1 MGEIAHP
8 GSVGPSTYN
17 RHLVARVLSTAVVL
31 ALLAATALAFVVTER
46 AKLEKSPI
54 MGTKVTPI
62 FSPSG
67 VTQTTAHVIF
77 RLRTSERIEAWI
89 QDSKGN
95 RVRVL
100 EAPRT
105 FKRGTKLDL
114 VWDGF
119 TNSGTVEPDGDY
131 MPVVKLLRSHRTIV
145 LPSTIRLDTKP
156 PVITVRHPQYPILS
170 PDGDG
175 RRDSFTVPYRINER
189 AQGILYVNA
198 TRVVL
203 TKSRKTA
210 GVMNWDGKLGRPPRP
225 VRPGRYVLTVAA
237 RDEAGNESKPY
248 PFAIAQVRYITL
260 ARDRVV
266 VPPGGK
272 FALRV
277 SADTPSVGWT
287 LHGRSGTQR
296 TGTLHFTA
304 PKSAGV
310 YRLYVTA
317 GSHAAKCTVV
327 VA

>member
-1 MGEIAHP
+1 
-8 GSVGPSTYN
+8 
-17 RHLVARVLSTAVVL
+17 VARALSTAVVL
-31 ALLAATALAFVVTER
+31 ALLTATALAFVITER

-54 MGTKVTPI
+54 VGTDVTPI

-67 VTQTTAHVIF
+67 VSQKTADVKF
-77 RLRTSERIEAWI
+77 RLRTTQRIEAWI
-89 QDSKGN
+89 QDSEGN

-100 EAPRT
+100 QAPRT
-105 FKRGTKLDL
+105 FKRGSRVDF

-119 TNSGTVEPDGDY
+119 TDSGILVPDGVY
-131 MPVVKLLRSHRTIV
+131 MPVVKLGHRIFV
-145 LPSTIRLDTKP
+145 LPSEIRLDTKP
-156 PVITVRHPQYPILS
+156 PVITVHHPQYPILS

-189 AQGILYVNA
+189 AHAILFVRG
-198 TRVVL
+198 TRVEF
-203 TKSRKTA
+203 TKSQKQI
-210 GVMNWDGKLGRPPRP
+210 GEVHWNGKLGVPPKAP
-225 VRPGRYVLTVAA
+225 KAVRPGRYVLTVAA
-237 RDEAGNESKPY
+237 QDEAGNVSKPY

-266 VPPGGK
+266 VRPGGK

-277 SADTPSVGWT
+277 SADTPSVRWT
-287 LHGRSGTQR
+287 LHGRSGVQQ

-317 GSHAAKCTVV
+317 GTHSAKCTVV

>member
-1 MGEIAHP
+1 
-8 GSVGPSTYN
+8 
-17 RHLVARVLSTAVVL
+17 VARVLSTAVVL
-31 ALLAATALAFVVTER
+31 ALLTATALAFVVTER

-54 MGTKVTPI
+54 MGTNVTPI

-67 VTQTTAHVIF
+67 VGQTTADVKF

-89 QDSKGN
+89 EDAKGQ
-95 RVRVL
+95 RVRIL
-100 EAPRT
+100 QAPRT
-105 FKRGTKLDL
+105 FKRGSKLDL

-119 TNSGTVEPDGDY
+119 TNSGTLVPDGVY

-145 LPSTIRLDTKP
+145 LPSPIRLDTKP
-156 PVITVRHPQYPILS
+156 PVITVHHPQYPILS

-175 RRDSFTVPYRINER
+175 RHDSFTVPYRISER
-189 AQGILYVNA
+189 AHAILFVRG
-198 TRVVL
+198 TRVVY
-203 TKSRKTA
+203 TKTQKQVGELRWT
-210 GVMNWDGKLGRPPRP
+210 GKLGKPPKP
-225 VRPGRYVLTVAA
+225 ARPGRYLLTVAA
-237 RDEAGNESKPY
+237 RDEAGNESKPF

-266 VPPGGK
+266 VRPGGK

-277 SADTPSVGWT
+277 SADTPTVRWT

>member
-1 MGEIAHP
+1 
-8 GSVGPSTYN
+8 
-17 RHLVARVLSTAVVL
+17 VARVLSTAVVL
-31 ALLAATALAFVVTER
+31 ALLTATALAFVVTER

-67 VTQTTAHVIF
+67 VTQKTAEVIF

-89 QDSKGN
+89 QDSSGN

-100 EAPRT
+100 QAPRT

-119 TNSGTVEPDGDY
+119 TDSGTLEPDGFY

-145 LPSTIRLDTKP
+145 LPSPIHLDTKP
-156 PVITVRHPQYPILS
+156 PVITVHHPQYPILS

-175 RRDSFTVPYRINER
+175 RHDSFTVPYSINER
-189 AQGILYVNA
+189 AQGILYVNG

-203 TKSRKTA
+203 TKSRKPA
-210 GVMNWDGKLGRPPRP
+210 GVMNWDGRLGSPPQP

-277 SADTPSVGWT
+277 SADTPTVHWT
-287 LHGRSGTQR
+287 LHGASGTQR

-317 GSHAAKCTVV
+317 GTHAAKCTVV

>member
-1 MGEIAHP
+1 
-8 GSVGPSTYN
+8 
-17 RHLVARVLSTAVVL
+17 VARVLSTAVVL
-31 ALLAATALAFVVTER
+31 ALLTATALAFVVTER

-54 MGTKVTPI
+54 MGTDVTRI

-67 VTQTTAHVIF
+67 VTQKTAEVKF

-89 QDSKGN
+89 QDSRGN

-100 EAPRT
+100 QARRT
-105 FKRGTKLDL
+105 FRRGSKLDL
-114 VWDGF
+114 VWNGF
-119 TNSGTVEPDGDY
+119 TDSGTLVPDGSY

-145 LPSTIRLDTKP
+145 LPSPIVLDTKP

-175 RRDSFTVPYRINER
+175 RNDSFTVPYRINER
-189 AQGILYVNA
+189 AQGILYVNG
-198 TRVVL
+198 TRVAL
-203 TKSRKTA
+203 TRSRKPS

-237 RDEAGNESKPY
+237 RDEAGNESKPF

-277 SADTPSVGWT
+277 SADTPSVRWT

-296 TGTLHFTA
+296 TGTLHFAA

-317 GSHAAKCTVV
+317 GTHAAKCTVV

>member
-1 MGEIAHP
+1 
-8 GSVGPSTYN
+8 
-17 RHLVARVLSTAVVL
+17 VARVLSTAVVL
-31 ALLAATALAFVVTER
+31 ALLTATALAFVVTER

-54 MGTKVTPI
+54 MGTKVTRT

-67 VTQTTAHVIF
+67 VSQKTAVVSF

-89 QDSKGN
+89 QDSSGR
-95 RVRVL
+95 RVRL
-100 EAPRT
+100 LQAPRT
-105 FKRGTKLDL
+105 FKRGSRLDL

-119 TNSGTVEPDGDY
+119 TDRGTLVPDGDY
-131 MPVVKLLRSHRTIV
+131 LPVVKLSHRVFV
-145 LPSTIRLDTKP
+145 LPSPITLDTKP

-175 RRDSFTVPYRINER
+175 RHDSFAVPYRISER
-189 AQGILYVNA
+189 AQGILYVNG

-203 TKSRKTA
+203 TKSRKPA
-210 GVMNWDGKLGRPPRP
+210 GVMTWDGKLGRPPRP
-225 VRPGRYVLTVAA
+225 VRPGRYLLTVAA
-237 RDEAGNESKPY
+237 RDEAGNQSKPF

-266 VPPGGK
+266 VRPGGK

-277 SADTPSVGWT
+277 SADTPSVRWT

-296 TGTLHFTA
+296 AGTLHFTA
-304 PKSAGV
+304 PKSVGV

>member
-1 MGEIAHP
+1 M
-8 GSVGPSTYN
+8 
-17 RHLVARVLSTAVVL
+17 ARVLSTAVVL
-31 ALLAATALAFVVTER
+31 ALLTATALAFVVTER

-54 MGTKVTPI
+54 MGTNVTPI

-67 VTQTTAHVIF
+67 VTQKTAEVKF

-89 QDSKGN
+89 QDGNGN
-95 RVRVL
+95 RVRIL
-100 EAPRT
+100 QAPRT
-105 FKRGTKLDL
+105 FKRGSQLDL

-119 TNSGTVEPDGDY
+119 TDRGTLVPDGVY

-145 LPSTIRLDTKP
+145 LPSPITLDTKP
-156 PVITVRHPQYPILS
+156 PVIMVRHPQYPILS

-175 RRDSFTVPYRINER
+175 RHDSFTVPYRINER
-189 AQGILYVNA
+189 AHAILFVRGA
-198 TRVVL
+198 RL
-203 TKSRKTA
+203 EFTKSQKQA
-210 GVMNWDGKLGRPPRP
+210 GELHWTGKLGTPPKP
-225 VRPGRYVLTVAA
+225 VRPGRYLLAVAA
-237 RDEAGNESKPY
+237 QDEAGNESKPY

-266 VPPGGK
+266 VRPGGK

-277 SADTPSVGWT
+277 SADTPTVHWT

>member
-1 MGEIAHP
+1 
-8 GSVGPSTYN
+8 
-17 RHLVARVLSTAVVL
+17 VARVLSTAVVL
-31 ALLAATALAFVVTER
+31 ALLTATALAFVVTER

-67 VTQTTAHVIF
+67 VGPKTADVIF

-89 QDSKGN
+89 QDSKGR
-95 RVRVL
+95 RVRDL
-100 EAPRT
+100 QAPRT
-105 FKRGTKLDL
+105 FKRGSELDL
-114 VWDGF
+114 VWNGF
-119 TNSGTVEPDGDY
+119 TDSGTLVPDGVY
-131 MPVVKLLRSHRTIV
+131 MPVVKLSHRVFV
-145 LPSTIRLDTKP
+145 LPSSIVLDTKP

-189 AQGILYVNA
+189 AQGILYVNG

-203 TKSRKTA
+203 TRSRKQA
-210 GVMNWDGKLGRPPRP
+210 GVMNWDGKLGPPPRA

-266 VPPGGK
+266 VRPGGK

-277 SADTPSVGWT
+277 STDAPFVRWT
-287 LHGRSGTQR
+287 LHGRTGTQR
-296 TGTLHFTA
+296 AGTLRFTA

-310 YRLYVTA
+310 YRLYVIA

>member
-1 MGEIAHP
+1 
-8 GSVGPSTYN
+8 
-17 RHLVARVLSTAVVL
+17 VARVLSTAVVL
-31 ALLAATALAFVVTER
+31 ALLTATALAFVVTER

-54 MGTKVTPI
+54 MGTNVTPI

-67 VTQTTAHVIF
+67 VGQTTAEVKF
-77 RLRTSERIEAWI
+77 RLRTTQRIEVWI
-89 QDSKGN
+89 QDGRGQ
-95 RVRVL
+95 RVRIL
-100 EAPRT
+100 QTPRT
-105 FKRGTKLDL
+105 FKRGSHLDL
-114 VWDGF
+114 VWNGF
-119 TNSGTVEPDGDY
+119 TNSGTVVADGVY
-131 MPVVKLLRSHRTIV
+131 TPVVKLSHRVFV
-145 LPSTIRLDTKP
+145 LPSEIRLDTKP
-156 PVITVRHPQYPILS
+156 PVITVHHPEYPILS

-189 AQGILYVNA
+189 AQGILYVDG

-203 TKSRKTA
+203 TKSRKPA
-210 GVMNWDGKLGRPPRP
+210 GVMHWDGKLGDPPLP

-272 FALRV
+272 FALRA
-277 SADTPSVGWT
+277 SADTPSVTWT

-304 PKSAGV
+304 PKSVGV